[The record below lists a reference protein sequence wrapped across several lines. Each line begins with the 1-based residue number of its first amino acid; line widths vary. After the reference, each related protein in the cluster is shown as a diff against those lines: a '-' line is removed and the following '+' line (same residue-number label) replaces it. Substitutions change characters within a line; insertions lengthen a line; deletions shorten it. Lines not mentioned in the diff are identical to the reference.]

1 MSSFYTCAP
10 KITNIWYILPEICS
24 ATDIIFCHF
33 WAIFYLFTPLFIPK
47 IKFGKNVK
55 IPLEILSF
63 YTYVALMKIMMYG
76 SCNTRHGKQNFLSFW
91 AIFLHLTLLATQK
104 INIFKKMKK
113 KLWRD
118 YHFTLVYHKW
128 WSYDVWFL
136 RHETQNTIF
145 FVIFNY
151 FFFTPK
157 QPGKSKFWKNGE
169 KKGQRHHHFSYVYH
183 EWQSYDVWFL
193 KYEARQTELF
203 SPSFYASVPKIKIIC
218 YTASEIWCVRDVII
232 IFQFGPFFTL

>member
-1 MSSFYTCAP
+1 MGHFLPFYPTIYP
-10 KITNIWYILPEICS
+10 KNKIWKKCKNTPG
-24 ATDIIFCHF
+24 DIILLHICGINEDH
-33 WAIFYLFTPLFIPK
+33 
-47 IKFGKNVK
+47 
-55 IPLEILSF
+55 
-63 YTYVALMKIMMYG
+63 MMYG

-91 AIFLHLTLLATQK
+91 AIFLHLTHQTTKK
-104 INIFKKMKK
+104 INIFKKKK
-113 KLWRD
+113 KKKKKIVERLSFYTCVPQMMIIWCMVPETWNTK
-118 YHFTLVYHKW
+118 YNFFCHFQL
-128 WSYDVWFL
+128 
-136 RHETQNTIF
+136 
-145 FVIFNY
+145 

-232 IFQFGPFFTL
+232 IFQFGPFFSL

>member
-1 MSSFYTCAP
+1 MSFLGHFLPFYPTIYP
-10 KITNIWYILPEICS
+10 KNKIWKKCKNTPGDIILLHICS
-24 ATDIIFCHF
+24 INEDH
-33 WAIFYLFTPLFIPK
+33 
-47 IKFGKNVK
+47 
-55 IPLEILSF
+55 
-63 YTYVALMKIMMYG
+63 MMYG

-104 INIFKKMKK
+104 INILKKWKK
-113 KLWRD
+113 NCGEIIILHLCTTNDDHMMYGSWDMEHKIQIFC
-118 YHFTLVYHKW
+118 HFQQF
-128 WSYDVWFL
+128 FL
-136 RHETQNTIF
+136 PQNNPENQNF
-145 FVIFNY
+145 E
-151 FFFTPK
+151 K
-157 QPGKSKFWKNGE
+157 ME

-203 SPSFYASVPKIKIIC
+203 SPSFYASVPKIKIC

>member
-1 MSSFYTCAP
+1 MSFLGHFLPFYPTIYP
-10 KITNIWYILPEICS
+10 KNKIWKKCKNTPGDIILLHICS
-24 ATDIIFCHF
+24 INEDH
-33 WAIFYLFTPLFIPK
+33 
-47 IKFGKNVK
+47 
-55 IPLEILSF
+55 
-63 YTYVALMKIMMYG
+63 MMYG

-151 FFFTPK
+151 FFLPPNNPENQNF
-157 QPGKSKFWKNGE
+157 E
-169 KKGQRHHHFSYVYH
+169 KMERKKARDITIFHMSTMNDNHMMYGSWNMKRDRQNFFLHHFMQVYQKSRSYAILLLRYG
-183 EWQSYDVWFL
+183 VW
-193 KYEARQTELF
+193 
-203 SPSFYASVPKIKIIC
+203 
-218 YTASEIWCVRDVII
+218 
-232 IFQFGPFFTL
+232 GM